1 MPSLRHLLLAALTV
15 LALSLAACGDDESGA
30 GSESAG
36 AETTTQAEAAAE
48 EKTKPVIETPSGK
61 PPTKLEQEDLT
72 EGTGPEAKDG
82 DLVTVQYA
90 GVAWSTGEEFDAS
103 WNRGEPFQFTLGAGE
118 VISGWDQGVKGMKVG
133 GRRQLTIPPD
143 LAYGPGGSPPAIGPD
158 ETLVFVV
165 DLEQVG

>member
-15 LALSLAACGDDESGA
+15 LALTLAGCGHDSETGA
-30 GSESAG
+30 TSTGG
-36 AETTTQAEAAAE
+36 ETTTQAEAAPE
-48 EKTKPVIETPSGK
+48 EKTKPVIEKPSGD
-61 PPTKLEQEDLT
+61 PPKSLKTQDLT
-72 EGTGPEAKDG
+72 EGTGPEAKEG

-90 GVAWSTGEEFDAS
+90 GVAWSNGEEFDAS

-143 LAYGPGGSPPAIGPD
+143 MAYGPGGSPPAIGPN
-158 ETLVFVV
+158 ETLIFVI